1 MKRKRYIEPL
11 WPLSIFLGVLL
22 VGFFLGLAFTIYLIF
37 SQDGYVLTS
46 YIGFAIVLFM
56 YLACVTW
63 FIIILPRIVSTLIVK
78 NNCIIWHCPFR
89 KKIKMSVKDCEY
101 VGLEDS
107 SQYVYFRYRTQAAVY
122 DALSRGDEM
131 VYIYLSKTPFPK
143 KYAHKAAAA
152 PCKEGF
158 IKFAYSD
165 ALCQELIEILPKGKT
180 NALVAFYNRMQ
191 AADRVNKLKQ
201 QNKKKRKSKKK

>member
-11 WPLSIFLGVLL
+11 WPLSIMFGILL
-22 VGFFLGLAFTIYLIF
+22 CFCWAIF
-37 SQDGYVLTS
+37 VVA
-46 YIGFAIVLFM
+46 IIVLPSVKE
-56 YLACVTW
+56 YIILISIACVCLLCTIW
-63 FIIILPRIVSTLIVK
+63 FITILPRLVSTLIVK

-89 KKIKMSVKDCEY
+89 KTIKMSVEDCEY

-131 VYIYLSKTPFPK
+131 VYIYFSKTPFPK
-143 KYAHKAAAA
+143 KYTHKAAAA

-165 ALCQELIEILPKGKT
+165 KLCLELLEVLPAGKT
-180 NALVAFYNRMQ
+180 SALRAFYNRMQ

-201 QNKKKRKSKKK
+201 QNKKKRKSKK

>member
-1 MKRKRYIEPL
+1 MKRKRHIEPL

-22 VGFFLGLAFTIYLIF
+22 VGFFLGLAFIIYLIF

-107 SQYVYFRYRTQAAVY
+107 SQYVYFRYRTQEAAY
-122 DALSRGDEM
+122 AALAREDFM
-131 VYIYLSKTPFPK
+131 VYIYFSKTPFPK
-143 KYAHKAAAA
+143 KYIHRASAA

-165 ALCQELIEILPKGKT
+165 KLCLELLEVLPAGKT
-180 NALVAFYNRMQ
+180 SALRAFYNRMQ

-201 QNKKKRKSKKK
+201 QNKKKRNSKKK

>member
-22 VGFFLGLAFTIYLIF
+22 VGFFFGLAFTIYLIF

-56 YLACVTW
+56 YLACITW
-63 FIIILPRIVSTLIVK
+63 FITIFPRLVSTLIVK

-89 KKIKMSVKDCEY
+89 KTIKMSVEDCEY

-107 SQYVYFRYRTQAAVY
+107 SQEVYFRYRTQAAAY
-122 DALSRGDEM
+122 AALAREDFM
-131 VYIYLSKTPFPK
+131 VYIYFSKTPFPK
-143 KYAHKAAAA
+143 KYIHRASAA

-165 ALCQELIEILPKGKT
+165 KLCLELLEVLPAGKT
-180 NALVAFYNRMQ
+180 SALRAFYNRMQ